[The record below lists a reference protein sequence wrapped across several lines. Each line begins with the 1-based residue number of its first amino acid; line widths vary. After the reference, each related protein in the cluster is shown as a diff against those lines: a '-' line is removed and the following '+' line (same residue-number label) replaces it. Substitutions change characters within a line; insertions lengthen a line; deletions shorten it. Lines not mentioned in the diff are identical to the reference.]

1 MEERKVFLDNRPWE
15 EAREEFLEALKN
27 IGFLH
32 PTPGEKIPTQ
42 EALGRVTAE
51 AVYALLPSPHY
62 VGAAMDGIAVRVE
75 DTWGAS
81 EGVPRR
87 LALGKEAW
95 VVDTGDPLPE
105 GFNAVIMLEDVTFID
120 EDTVEIYAPAI
131 PWQHVRLPGEDI
143 LAGEMLAPANHLL
156 TAFDLAAFLS
166 AGVTVVKVHRKP
178 RVAILPTGSE
188 LVSPTSTPQ
197 PGQILETNSVMLA
210 SLIQQWGGEPQV
222 LPITPDDYDLLK
234 ERLKLALS
242 QADIVLINAGSSA
255 GREDYTA
262 RLVAELGRIFTHGV
276 ATKPGKPVILGLVEG
291 KPVLGVPGYPV
302 SAALC
307 AELFLR
313 PLVYIK
319 QGLKPPEHPKAR
331 AILGR
336 KIPSSL
342 GREEFVRVRLAQVGE
357 RLVATPLGRG
367 AGNIASLARADGI
380 LRIPRLSEGYPAGA
394 DVKVVLLKA
403 LEEIQ
408 ATLVI
413 TGSDDP
419 LLSILG
425 DVLRRVYPGRRLA
438 VAPVGS
444 LAGLNV
450 LQRGE
455 AHGAGIHLLDPTSG
469 TYNVPYVEEYLRGQ
483 QVVLVNLAYRQNG
496 LMVAPGNPKNI
507 KSLKDLVRPDV
518 TFVNRQPGSGTR
530 VLLDY
535 HLELQGLE
543 GKDIRGYEREETT
556 HLGVAA
562 RVALGLADVGLGIY
576 AAARAYRL
584 EFVPVAVERFDL
596 CFLREQWENPLVQD
610 LVKVMASEEFRKAA
624 QHLPGYDLKDC
635 GQVVWKNF

>member
-1 MEERKVFLDNRPWE
+1 MGERKVFLDNRPWE

-27 IGFLH
+27 IGFLQ

-51 AVYALLPSPHY
+51 AVYALLSSPHY
-62 VGAAMDGIAVRVE
+62 IGAAMDGIAVRVE
-75 DTWGAS
+75 NTWGAS
-81 EGVPRR
+81 EGSPKR

-105 GFNAVIMLEDVTFID
+105 GCNAVIMLENLTFLD
-120 EDTVEIYAPAI
+120 ENTVEIYAPAI

-143 LAGEMLAPANHLL
+143 LAGEMLAPANHPL
-156 TAFDLAAFLS
+156 TAFDLATFLS
-166 AGVTVVKVHRKP
+166 AGVTEVKVHKKP

-188 LVSPTSTPQ
+188 LVPATSTPQ

-210 SLIQQWGGEPQV
+210 SLIWQWGGEPQV
-222 LPITPDDYDLLK
+222 LPITPDDYGLLR

-242 QADIVLINAGSSA
+242 QADIVVINAGSSA

-262 RLVAELGRIFTHGV
+262 RLVAELGRVFTHGV

-319 QGLKPPEHPKAR
+319 QGLKPPEPPQVR
-331 AILGR
+331 AVLGR
-336 KIPSSL
+336 KVPSSL
-342 GREEFVRVRLAQVGE
+342 GREEFIRVRLAQMGE
-357 RLVATPLGRG
+357 KLVATPLGRG
-367 AGNIASLARADGI
+367 AGNISSLARADGI

-394 DVKVVLLKA
+394 EVKVVLLKA

-413 TGSDDP
+413 AGSDNP
-419 LLSILG
+419 LLSVLG
-425 DVLRRVYPGRRLA
+425 DVLRKVHPGRRL
-438 VAPVGS
+438 VVSPVGS
-444 LAGLNV
+444 LAGLSV

-455 AHGAGIHLLDPTSG
+455 AHGAGIHLLDPASG
-469 TYNVPYVEEYLRGQ
+469 TYNVPYVEDYLRGQ
-483 QVVLVNLAYRQNG
+483 QVVLVNLAYQQNG
-496 LMVAPGNPKNI
+496 LMVAPGNPKGI
-507 KSLKDLVRPDV
+507 KNLKDLGRKDI
-518 TFVNRQPGSGTR
+518 TFINRQPGSGTR

-535 HLELQGLE
+535 HLRLE
-543 GKDIRGYEREETT
+543 HLEAKDIHGYKNEETT
-556 HLGVAA
+556 HLGVAE
-562 RVALGLADVGLGIY
+562 RVARGLADVGLGIY
-576 AAARAYRL
+576 AAAKAYQL
-584 EFVPVAVERFDL
+584 EFIPVAVERFDL
-596 CFLREQWENPLVQD
+596 CFLREQWETPLVQD

-624 QHLPGYDLKDC
+624 GQLPGYDLKDC
-635 GQVVWKNF
+635 GRVVWKNF